1 MRKLS
6 ADRHVGTFAGP
17 TEALVPGLPTVP
29 PASKLLVDLGR
40 PVDAAVAAA
49 DDALTEVLLLATPSL
64 LATGLLAA
72 EVAVAVA
79 GTG

>member
-49 DDALTEVLLLATPSL
+49 DDALTEVLLATPSL